1 MEGSYMTQEQRLKLA
16 QQISKTSINLSSGKG
31 DYATTSYSFFQPKHA
46 QSSTPDTRHIRD
58 IKASHFQLG
67 SGSAYRS
74 QSEFSARY
82 PQHPDSAAAVKKSQ
96 KEIQEIRR
104 HSVTLGNHKDSY
116 ATTSLVSFQANSAPV
131 DGKQLLEVKQQMTN
145 LRKHNYKF
153 GDDPATLKSVFKQ
166 EYDNLRG
173 ATIEK
178 AQQTK
183 LKEELGKSHFVVGN
197 SPMYYQS
204 TAVREYGQK
213 TANSN
218 AEYKELKRELAKEH
232 FVLGDSR
239 TLLATTSQTAFTCKE
254 GGRQDLNKEK
264 LNNLRSSH
272 FTLGNEKISYAPIS
286 KTSTTKETRSISI
299 PPTNSQSL
307 RKTNFVLG
315 SDEVNWSTTHQNT
328 HYYSNNIPRSIP
340 RDSNADRSSNLIL
353 GTEAAPPVST
363 NQAIYRPTTSTG
375 ASKLDPKLNKELRGH
390 HFKLGTDQKFY
401 ATTNS
406 FYGAG
411 KGEPSKLDPNL
422 RKELGNSHFVYGNE
436 PVPKI
441 SSVQKD
447 YKPVS
452 GGPEPANKHLAKNLR
467 SSHFKLGNDSGM
479 WNTNYKGNFTGVK
492 PVPEKDWPFSK

>member
-1 MEGSYMTQEQRLKLA
+1 MTQEQRLKLA

-31 DYATTSYSFFQPKHA
+31 EYVTTSYSFYQPKNA
-46 QSSTPDTRHIRD
+46 SSLTPDTRHIRD

-82 PQHPDSAAAVKKSQ
+82 PQHPTSAAAVKKSQ

-131 DGKQLLEVKQQMTN
+131 DGKQLLEVQQQMTN
-145 LRKHNYKF
+145 LRKHNFKF

-173 ATIEK
+173 ANIER

-204 TAVREYGQK
+204 TVTREFGQK
-213 TANSN
+213 AGNNN

-239 TLLATTSQTAFTCKE
+239 TLMGTTSQAAFTYKE

-264 LNNLRSSH
+264 LKSLRSSH

-286 KTSTTKETRSISI
+286 RTSSTQETRSISN

-340 RDSNADRSSNLIL
+340 RDSNADRGSTLIL

-363 NQAIYRPTTSTG
+363 TQAVYRPTTSAG
-375 ASKLDPKLNKELRGH
+375 PSKLDPKLNKELRGH
-390 HFKLGTDQKFY
+390 HFKLGSDQKFY

-447 YKPVS
+447 YKLVS
-452 GGPEPANKHLAKNLR
+452 GGPEPANKQLAKNLR
-467 SSHFKLGNDSGM
+467 SSHFKLGNDQGM